1 MSKRFVGI
9 LRASAWRPARRNFM
23 GNGRGENYAVALL
36 RIGEKWK
43 STALCNG
50 G

>member
-9 LRASAWRPARRNFM
+9 LRVTAWHSARRNFM

-36 RIGEKWK
+36 RIGEEWK
-43 STALCNG
+43 STALRNG